1 MNGTLAVAAQDLRG
15 KWTVFVAAL
24 VVGLVAL
31 AVPLFSSIG
40 SHNTRDARDLA
51 ALIFASAFAFGVAVV
66 GGAGMINRE
75 LVERRHGFLFAR
87 PLSAAAIWG
96 GKVLA
101 CWLLAVGSGL
111 VVLLPAA
118 VASGGFHIPWVPSRS
133 AGGAALVA
141 SAAAEV
147 LLLILLFHAIALMAR
162 SRMPRLLA
170 LDAVLGIAVVMAV
183 ALAVRPLV
191 FAFALVAFTR
201 GAVAFTVLL
210 FVALFAAG
218 FAQVSRGRTD
228 IRRGHQVLSATL
240 WGTLGV
246 ATLLVAGYAHWVTSV
261 KPSDLTNLGVVVPAP
276 KGAWV
281 FVTGR
286 ARGHADYEPLFLLDT
301 ATGRSVD
308 LGAEGRWWSDAEFA
322 ADGTRAVW
330 LSRPASFTNL
340 ARDVVTLDLTNP
352 KSEPVTT
359 RINVPHNRRVARL
372 DLSPDGGRLALCE
385 DRTVSVVDL
394 LTGRLLASARLPQ
407 DLGWTKVLWVDSTAL
422 DLAAWTPTPANADQ
436 GDMRL
441 FEFDVERRSLT
452 ETGRVAGV
460 GRLGFA
466 GLLFDPA
473 TGRLVVRVGPRAGA
487 SLVLCDARTG
497 APVATLAT
505 CAGISG
511 CGATILAGGTIAV
524 GEAGA
529 SGVELRLLSATGALQ
544 RTIPVGP
551 GRALAIGGQ
560 PTPATLVI
568 TTQNQAQDLSPDDGT
583 AVLVDIDTGTVAP
596 LGRGYV
602 PLASGAWAQA
612 VNVPAPGSAK
622 ARAFIDPNRRFALLD
637 PATGAFRAVLS
648 ARWPT
653 N

>member
-1 MNGTLAVAAQDLRG
+1 MNGTLVVAARDFRE

-24 VVGLVAL
+24 VAGLVAL
-31 AVPLFSSIG
+31 VVPFFSSVG
-40 SHNTRDARDLA
+40 AHNTRDARDLM
-51 ALIFASAFAFGVAVV
+51 ALIFAGAFAFGVAVV
-66 GGAGMINRE
+66 AGAGMINRD
-75 LVERRHGFLFAR
+75 LTERRLGFLFAR

-101 CWLLAVGSGL
+101 CWVLAVGSGL

-118 VASGGFHIPWVPSRS
+118 AVGGGLHLFWGTSRY
-133 AGGAALVA
+133 ADGAATFVL
-141 SAAAEV
+141 AAAAV
-147 LLLILLFHAIALMAR
+147 LLVILLFHAIALMAR
-162 SRMPRLLA
+162 SRMPWLLA
-170 LDAVLGIAVVMAV
+170 LDAVLAVAVVMTV
-183 ALAVRPLV
+183 AFALRPLV
-191 FAFALVAFTR
+191 LAFALHAATRGAFAFAVTLLVAS
-201 GAVAFTVLL
+201 
-210 FVALFAAG
+210 FAAG
-218 FAQVSRGRTD
+218 FAQVSLGRTD

-246 ATLLVAGYAHWVTSV
+246 AALLVAGYAHWVASV

-286 ARGHADYEPLFLLDT
+286 ARGHADYEPSFLLDT

-308 LGAEGRWWSDAEFA
+308 LGAEGRWWSGAEFA

-340 ARDVVTLDLTNP
+340 ARDVVTLDLTDP

-359 RINVPHNRRVARL
+359 RINVPRNRRVTRL

-385 DRTVSVVDL
+385 DKTVSVVDL
-394 LTGRLLASARLPQ
+394 LTGRLLASARLPGN
-407 DLGWTKVLWVDSTAL
+407 LGWTKVLWVGSAAL

-511 CGATILAGGTIAV
+511 CDATILAGGTIAV

-560 PTPATLVI
+560 PTPVTLVI
-568 TTQNQAQDLSPDDGT
+568 TTQDQAQDLSPDDGT

-612 VNVPAPGSAK
+612 VTVPAPGSAK
-622 ARAFIDPNRRFALLD
+622 TRAFIDPNQRFALLD

-648 ARWPT
+648 AQWPT